1 MIILLLFGL
10 GMAFLGLLMTIRP
23 ISFANSIVT
32 FSDKP
37 WFHRFEIS
45 SRLLVGGLL
54 WWFAEQSAYPLL
66 MTGLGVL
73 LCFVGVFLMVIG
85 EQRHR
90 QFARL
95 TANIGENFRYIGLLS
110 VLLGLGLSYYAVIT

>member
-1 MIILLLFGL
+1 MLFGI
-10 GMAFLGLLMTIRP
+10 GMASLGLLMTISP
-23 ISFANSIVT
+23 IRFANHIVV

-54 WWFAEQSAYPLL
+54 WWFAEQSGYPLL
-66 MTGLGVL
+66 MTGLGLL
-73 LCFVGVFLMVIG
+73 LCFVGVLLIVIG

-90 QFARL
+90 KFARL
-95 TANIGENFRYIGLLS
+95 TANIGEHFRYIGLLS
-110 VLLGLGLSYYAVIT
+110 VLLGAGLFYYAVFT